1 MQHETMDDRT
11 RRSVDLLRAALDLAS
26 DLDLP
31 AVLQRFVNASAE
43 LTGAAYGAINVLD
56 ASGRSTAFL
65 HTGVDEEVATL
76 LGRPPHAIGV
86 LSAIP
91 AHGTLRLADLTQHA
105 TFQGFPEHHPAMTS
119 FLGTTVRV
127 RDLVYGYLYLADKP
141 GGFTD
146 ADDEIVAHLGA
157 AAAVAIRNAQL
168 FAEADRRE
176 RWLRAGQ
183 EITTMLLSG
192 AEQEDVLARVAVAS
206 REVAGADTAAL
217 VLPGIGDSLVMEIVD
232 GVGAQ
237 ELLGTVMPRDGRA
250 HTVLRDGIGLVVD
263 SMSRARAMRVRAM
276 KQFGPALYAPMRAES
291 GAVGVLILL
300 RRVGQPD
307 FAPSDLATAES
318 YAAQA
323 ALALLLAEARHAQ
336 DLAALLDER
345 ERIARDLHD
354 LAVQQL
360 FATGMQLESVRF
372 RAADGIAPAELTGIV
387 EEALDNVDASVRQ
400 IRSIV
405 HALRDPDDS
414 APLTERLRREASLA
428 RTGLGFAPSLVVTV
442 DGRVVDAPV
451 VDDAADDAG
460 PGLPGAGTD
469 HEAARDAV
477 VLDDRVG
484 QDMADDLVAVVREGL
499 SNAARHAR
507 ATAVTVRVSLRGRAT
522 GGTVTVEVEDDGNG
536 VPPDRERR
544 SGTDNL
550 AARARRHG
558 GTFSLGRPALGRGT
572 LLTWQVPLTGS
583 RQE

>member
-1 MQHETMDDRT
+1 MPDTTASQRTHEAG
-11 RRSVDLLRAALDLAS
+11 DLLRAALDLAS

-31 AVLQRFVNASAE
+31 VVLQRFVDASTE

-56 ASGRSTAFL
+56 ASGRSTAFV
-65 HTGVDEEVATL
+65 HTGLDDDVAAL
-76 LGRPPHAIGV
+76 LGRPPHGIGV

-91 AHGTLRLADLTQHA
+91 PHGTLRLDDLTEHP
-105 TFQGFPEHHPAMTS
+105 TFRGFPEHHPHMRS
-119 FLGTTVRV
+119 FLGTAVRV

-146 ADDEIVAHLGA
+146 ADDEVVGTLGTA
-157 AAAVAIRNAQL
+157 VAVAIRNAQL

-217 VLPGIGDSLVMEIVD
+217 VLPGLGDGLVMEIVD
-232 GVGAQ
+232 GVGADD
-237 ELLGTVMPRDGRA
+237 LLGTVMPPDGRA

-300 RRVGQPD
+300 RRVGEPD

-360 FATGMQLESVRF
+360 FATGMQLENVRH
-372 RAADGIAPAELTGIV
+372 RAADGIAPAELTGILDA
-387 EEALDNVDASVRQ
+387 ALDNVDASVRQ

-442 DGRVVDAPV
+442 DGRVVDAPGG
-451 VDDAADDAG
+451 DDDEGAD
-460 PGLPGAGTD
+460 
-469 HEAARDAV
+469 DAV

-484 QDMADDLVAVVREGL
+484 QDMADDVVAVVREGL

-507 ATAVTVRVSLRGRAT
+507 ATAVAVRVALHGRAT
-522 GGTVTVEVEDDGNG
+522 GGAVTVEVEDDGTG
-536 VPPDRERR
+536 VPPDRDRR

-550 AARARRHG
+550 AARARRYG
-558 GTFSLGRPALGRGT
+558 GTFSLGRTATGRGT
-572 LLTWQVPLTGS
+572 LLTWQAPLG
-583 RQE
+583 RRA